1 MPQAEQVAYVVN
13 KSEPSIENLVI
24 PLGFVS
30 EYLRIQNDFLRNLRL
45 ELCGDEVELYW
56 PYSPALSQ

>member
-1 MPQAEQVAYVVN
+1 MDFRPVHYAVDQ
-13 KSEPSIENLVI
+13 SEPSIENLVI

-30 EYLRIQNDFLRNLRL
+30 EYLRIQSEFLRNLRL